1 MRLFLGVV
9 LALAAVV
16 GAWLFTME
24 TPSGELVTAEK
35 EVFAK
40 AVADD
45 KQDVNVQIKE
55 QVQAEAANKTD
66 AQRLTEPSAL
76 EQALLRYPNVA
87 VEDIQTIFAEDPEL
101 IGIRPDFMLA
111 LMERGDIAP
120 NQVVVSAPRMGPLTA
135 SMFVIANARNS
146 FTVEHYEQLLS
157 LGADINGSET
167 WRTVMAMEN
176 NPTVLDKWYQHASLG
191 PEVHEELYNK
201 ALAFGNLAMHD
212 YLLDDKGG
220 ATADLEIEPMNKAMA
235 SGMVRG
241 TVENLDE
248 LEAQL
253 ADSAEVNSEVAR
265 AEVAHFLAMRHGQA
279 IMLQE
284 FTDDEKELEEL
295 KESTQK
301 IADKLLQLSQ
311 GSN

>member
-1 MRLFLGVV
+1 MRLFIGIV
-9 LALAAVV
+9 LALSAVIGV
-16 GAWLFTME
+16 WLLTME
-24 TPSGELVTAEK
+24 TPPAELATAEELAPATATSDAK
-35 EVFAK
+35 QLSNDRVEQQVQTANDAEAK
-40 AVADD
+40 ASS
-45 KQDVNVQIKE
+45 E
-55 QVQAEAANKTD
+55 T
-66 AQRLTEPSAL
+66 SAL
-76 EQALLRYPNVA
+76 EQALSRYPNVA
-87 VEDIQTIFAEDPEL
+87 VEDIQTIFAADPEL
-101 IGIRPDFMLA
+101 IGLRPDFMLA

-146 FTVEHYEQLLS
+146 FSVENFDRLIS
-157 LGADINGSET
+157 LGADINGGET

-201 ALAFGNLAMHD
+201 ALAFGNLAMRD

-235 SGMVRG
+235 AGMVRG
-241 TVENLDE
+241 TVENLNE
-248 LEAQL
+248 LEEQL
-253 ADSAEVNSEVAR
+253 AESAEVNSEVAR
-265 AEVAHFLAMRHGQA
+265 AEVAHFLAMRHRQA

-284 FTDDEKELEEL
+284 FAGDEKELEEL

-301 IADKLLQLSQ
+301 IADKRLQLSQ

>member
-1 MRLFLGVV
+1 MRLFLGIV
-9 LALAAVV
+9 LALAAVI
-16 GAWLFTME
+16 GAWLLTME
-24 TPSGELVTAEK
+24 TPSGELATAEK
-35 EVFAK
+35 EVLAK
-40 AVADD
+40 VVADD
-45 KQDVNVQIKE
+45 KQDVNVQIQEQEQE

-66 AQRLTEPSAL
+66 AQRLTEPNAL

-111 LMERGDIAP
+111 LMKRGDIAP

-146 FTVEHYEQLLS
+146 FTVDHFEQLLS

-220 ATADLEIEPMNKAMA
+220 TTVDLKIEPM
-235 SGMVRG
+235 
-241 TVENLDE
+241 
-248 LEAQL
+248 
-253 ADSAEVNSEVAR
+253 
-265 AEVAHFLAMRHGQA
+265 
-279 IMLQE
+279 
-284 FTDDEKELEEL
+284 
-295 KESTQK
+295 
-301 IADKLLQLSQ
+301 
-311 GSN
+311 

>member
-9 LALAAVV
+9 LALAAVI

-24 TPSGELVTAEK
+24 TPSGELATAEK
-35 EVFAK
+35 EVLAK

-146 FTVEHYEQLLS
+146 FTVEHFEQLLS

-284 FTDDEKELEEL
+284 FTDNEKELEEL

>member
-1 MRLFLGVV
+1 MRLFLGIV
-9 LALAAVV
+9 LALAAVI

-24 TPSGELVTAEK
+24 TPSGELATAEK
-35 EVFAK
+35 EVLAK
-40 AVADD
+40 AVADE
-45 KQDVNVQIKE
+45 KQDVNEQIQE

-146 FTVEHYEQLLS
+146 FTVEHFDKLLS

-176 NPTVLDKWYQHASLG
+176 NSTVLDKWYQHASLG

-220 ATADLEIEPMNKAMA
+220 ATVDLEIEPMNKAMA

-253 ADSAEVNSEVAR
+253 AESTEVNSEVAR
-265 AEVAHFLAMRHGQA
+265 AEVAHFLTMRHGQA

-284 FTDDEKELEEL
+284 FTDDEQELEEL

>member
-9 LALAAVV
+9 LALAAVI

-24 TPSGELVTAEK
+24 TPSGELATAEK
-35 EVFAK
+35 EVLAK

-120 NQVVVSAPRMGPLTA
+120 NQVVVSAPRMGPLTG

-146 FTVEHYEQLLS
+146 FTVEHFDKLLS

-176 NPTVLDKWYQHASLG
+176 NSTVLDKWYQHASLG

-220 ATADLEIEPMNKAMA
+220 ATVDLEIEPMNKAMA

-253 ADSAEVNSEVAR
+253 AESTEVNSEVAR
-265 AEVAHFLAMRHGQA
+265 AEVAHFLTMRHGQA

-284 FTDDEKELEEL
+284 FTDDEQELEEL

>member
-9 LALAAVV
+9 LALAAVI

-24 TPSGELVTAEK
+24 TPSGELATAEK
-35 EVFAK
+35 EVLAK

-45 KQDVNVQIKE
+45 KQDVNVQIQE

-146 FTVEHYEQLLS
+146 FTVEHFEQLLS

>member
-1 MRLFLGVV
+1 MRFIFGFTLV
-9 LALAAVV
+9 LSTAIVI
-16 GAWLFTME
+16 WLLTLE
-24 TPSGELVTAEK
+24 TPAKKIATAETTSSEK
-35 EVFAK
+35 SVAEV
-40 AVADD
+40 
-45 KQDVNVQIKE
+45 KQDVKA
-55 QVQAEAANKTD
+55 QVQQQAEVAIKAD
-66 AQRLTEPSAL
+66 AQRASGPSAL
-76 EQALLRYPNVA
+76 EQALERYPNVL

-101 IGIRPDFMLA
+101 IGIRPGFMLA

-146 FTVEHYEQLLS
+146 FTVDHFEHLVR
-157 LGADINGSET
+157 LGADINGGET

-176 NPTVLDKWYQHASLG
+176 NPTVLDTWYHHASLG

-201 ALAFGNLAMHD
+201 ALAFGNFAMHD

-220 ATADLEIEPMNKAMA
+220 TTVDLKIEPMNKAMA

-248 LEAQL
+248 IGAQL
-253 ADSAEVNSEVAR
+253 AENAEVNSEVAR
-265 AEVAHFLAMRHGQA
+265 AEVAHFLSMRHRQA

-284 FTDDEKELEEL
+284 LTDDEKELEDM
-295 KESTQK
+295 KEATQK

>member
-1 MRLFLGVV
+1 MRLFLGIV
-9 LALAAVV
+9 LALAAVI
-16 GAWLFTME
+16 GAWLLTMG
-24 TPSGELVTAEK
+24 TPPAELATAKK
-35 EVFAK
+35 EVLAN
-40 AVADD
+40 AVAEE
-45 KQDVNVQIKE
+45 KQDVKE
-55 QVQAEAANKTD
+55 QVQQQAEVAIKAD
-66 AQRLTEPSAL
+66 AQRASGPSAL
-76 EQALLRYPNVA
+76 EQALERYPNVS

-146 FTVEHYEQLLS
+146 FTVEHFEQLLS
-157 LGADINGSET
+157 LGADINGGET

-176 NPTVLDKWYQHASLG
+176 NPTVLDKWYHHASLG

-220 ATADLEIEPMNKAMA
+220 TTVDLEIEPMNKAMA

-241 TVENLDE
+241 IVENLDG

-253 ADSAEVNSEVAR
+253 AESAEVNSEVAR
-265 AEVAHFLAMRHGQA
+265 AEVAHFLSMRHRQA

-284 FTDDEKELEEL
+284 LTDDEKELEEM
-295 KESTQK
+295 KEATQK

>member
-9 LALAAVV
+9 LALAAVI

-24 TPSGELVTAEK
+24 TPSGELATAEK
-35 EVFAK
+35 EVLAK

-146 FTVEHYEQLLS
+146 FTVEHFDKLLS

-176 NPTVLDKWYQHASLG
+176 NSTVLDKWYQHASLG

-220 ATADLEIEPMNKAMA
+220 ATVDLEIEPMNKAMA

-253 ADSAEVNSEVAR
+253 AESTEVNSEVAR
-265 AEVAHFLAMRHGQA
+265 AEVAHFLTMRHGQA

-284 FTDDEKELEEL
+284 FTDDEQELEEL

>member
-9 LALAAVV
+9 LALAAVI

-24 TPSGELVTAEK
+24 TPSGELATAEK
-35 EVFAK
+35 EVLAK

-120 NQVVVSAPRMGPLTA
+120 NQVVFSAPRMGPLTA

-146 FTVEHYEQLLS
+146 FTVEHFEQLLS

-253 ADSAEVNSEVAR
+253 AESAEVNSEVAR